1 MFLTYNKQ
9 NFDILQCV
17 VVLLAVFAVYTFFL
31 KDKLEGAHCTGGHKK
46 KERFANMRE
55 GMGHQKVEGM
65 GHQKVEGMGHQK
77 VEPYGNKRMYR

>member
-17 VVLLAVFAVYTFFL
+17 VVLLLAFIVYNSFT

-46 KERFANMRE
+46 KERFT
-55 GMGHQKVEGM
+55 GHMK
-65 GHQKVEGMGHQK
+65 EGMGHQK

>member
-17 VVLLAVFAVYTFFL
+17 VVLLLAFVVYNYFT
-31 KDKLEGAHCTGGHKK
+31 KDKLECTHCTGGHKN
-46 KERFANMRE
+46 KERFTGRMKE
-55 GMGHQKVEGM
+55 GMGRMKEGM
-65 GHQKVEGMGHQK
+65 GRQK